1 MEHKA
6 AVTVAAFALGAREGV
21 LLAGVRMQKHGEIV
35 AHRFETLVHQLL
47 RRGADHYPV
56 SFLDRQPEQL
66 IAHGTAYQINV
77 HVVVTNPLTQNSC
90 MSVFIS
96 KPGMVFRLSVARRP
110 HAWCVRGSPPC
121 A

>member
-6 AVTVAAFALGAREGV
+6 AVTVAAFALGAGEGV
-21 LLAGVRMQKHGEIV
+21 LLAGVRMQKHGEVV

-77 HVVVTNPLTQNSC
+77 HVVVTNPLTQNDYIEAAALLSPRLFC
-90 MSVFIS
+90 FWNLD
-96 KPGMVFRLSVARRP
+96 PGRWAP
-110 HAWCVRGSPPC
+110 
-121 A
+121 